1 MKLNVK
7 DRVKH
12 RHANKVGTIVLAMA
26 SGRYKILWDHDWRTG
41 RTFIHSKSELDL
53 LSNERM

>member
-12 RHANKVGTIVLAMA
+12 RHANKLGTIVLAMA
-26 SGRYKILWDHDWRTG
+26 SGKYKILWDDDWRTG
-41 RTFIHSKSELDL
+41 RTFIHSKSEIDIVKI
-53 LSNERM
+53 